1 MTSLLYF
8 ENSYLF
14 ESATKVAE
22 IGEYEGKTFVIL
34 DQTIFYPQ
42 GGGQPSDTGT
52 ITSENCTFEVQKCV
66 FLEEKVYH
74 FGEFKHGKFEIGG
87 KVNLKIDESNR
98 RLNARNHSACHF
110 IDLAL
115 EKLGIDWKPEKGYHW
130 PAGPYVEYSGDL
142 GGDSELATKIENTI
156 NEIIQTNPKIS
167 FRLKVDESHQS
178 GKPMRIMSV
187 EGFKD
192 CPCGGTHVQLASDI
206 GKVKIRKVKKLG
218 DRIKVSY
225 EVYG

>member
-1 MTSLLYF
+1 MTKLLYF

-14 ESATKVAE
+14 ESTAKVVE
-22 IGEYEGKTFVIL
+22 IGEHEGKTFVIL

-52 ITSENCTFEVQKCV
+52 ITSENCIFEVQKCV
-66 FLEEKVYH
+66 FLDEKVYH
-74 FGEFKHGKFEIGG
+74 FGEFTKGKFEIGEDVG
-87 KVNLKIDESNR
+87 LKVDEANR
-98 RLNARNHSACHF
+98 RLNARNHSAGHF

-115 EKLGIDWKPEKGYHW
+115 EKLGIDWKPQKGYHW
-130 PAGPYVEYSGDL
+130 PAGAYVEYSGDL
-142 GGDSELATKIENTI
+142 GTDLEIGTKIENTI

-167 FRLKVDESHQS
+167 FTFKSGESHQS

-187 EGFKD
+187 ECFKD
-192 CPCGGTHVQLASDI
+192 CPCGGTHVQIVSDI
-206 GKVKIRKVKKLG
+206 GKVKIRKVKKSG

-225 EVYG
+225 EVEG